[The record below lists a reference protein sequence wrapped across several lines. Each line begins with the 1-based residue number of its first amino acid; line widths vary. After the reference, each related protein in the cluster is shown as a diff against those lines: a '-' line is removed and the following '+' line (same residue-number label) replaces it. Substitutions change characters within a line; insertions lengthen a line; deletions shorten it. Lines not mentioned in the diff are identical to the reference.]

1 MNVRIFVFILLAFGA
16 LLTMAAQATQPD
28 RPIRIGASIS
38 RTGALSSAGEMYEK
52 GLRLWQHDVNA
63 RGGIQGRQVELVLL
77 DDASTPE
84 KAAEAYSALI
94 DDKKADLLLGPVDNA
109 LALAVVPVLERTQT
123 PCLFAMPASDS
134 LWKSGKGLV
143 FSMIA
148 PMAEWPDGFFE
159 LIARAGYERMAHII
173 VDHPQ
178 AGRVQAN
185 TAKWVKRYG
194 LRLVSESLIQTRDVA
209 QALEQAR
216 HADAEVVTVW
226 GTQEG
231 CTRTLRILKSM
242 AWKPKAVYAST
253 TMFQHNLRELSS
265 RDMNGVFTSM
275 PWEARMA
282 TAYPGGGS
290 FVAAFRTA
298 YAQEP
303 EVLAAS
309 AYASGQL
316 LETALAKEGYKGK
329 EAFRQALATL
339 DTVTI
344 LGRYGVDALGMQ
356 LRQFPLTEQW
366 QKGKREIVWP
376 EELKTARPVLP
387 R

>member
-1 MNVRIFVFILLAFGA
+1 
-16 LLTMAAQATQPD
+16 MAAQATQPD
-28 RPIRIGASIS
+28 RPIRIGASVS
-38 RTGALSSAGEMYEK
+38 RSGPLAPAGEMYEK
-52 GLRLWQHDVNA
+52 GLRLWQRDVNA
-63 RGGIQGRQVELVLL
+63 RGGMQGRQVELVLH

-84 KAAEAYSALI
+84 KAAEVYAALI
-94 DDKKADLLLGPVDNA
+94 DDKKADLLLGPADNS

-123 PCLFAMPASDS
+123 PCLFAMPASDN
-134 LWKSGKGLV
+134 LWKNGKGLV
-143 FSMIA
+143 FSVLA

-159 LIARAGYERMAHII
+159 LTARAGYERMALII

-178 AGRVQAN
+178 GERVRTN
-185 TAKWVKRYG
+185 TAKWIKRYG
-194 LRLVSESLIQTRDVA
+194 LRLVSESLIQTQDVPH
-209 QALEQAR
+209 ALEQAR
-216 HADAEVVTVW
+216 NADAEVVTVW

-231 CTRTLRILKSM
+231 CIRTIRALKNM

-265 RDMNGVFTSM
+265 RDMNGVFTAM

-282 TAYPGGGS
+282 AAYPGGS
-290 FVAAFRTA
+290 AFVTAFRA
-298 YAQEP
+298 AHSQEP

-316 LETALAKEGYKGK
+316 LEAALAKGGSKGK
-329 EAFRQALATL
+329 ESLRQTLATL

-344 LGRYGVDALGMQ
+344 LGRFGVDASGMQ

-376 EELKTARPVLP
+376 DDLKTARPLLP

>member
-1 MNVRIFVFILLAFGA
+1 MRIFALLLLAFGA
-16 LLTMAAQATQPD
+16 LLAMAAQATLPE
-28 RPIRIGASIS
+28 RPLRVGASVS
-38 RTGALSSAGEMYEK
+38 RSGSLAQAGEMYEK
-52 GLRLWQHDVNA
+52 GLRLWQRDVNA
-63 RGGIQGRQVELVLL
+63 RGGIQGRQVELVLH

-84 KAAEAYSALI
+84 KAAEAYADLI
-94 DDKKADLLLGPVDNA
+94 DDKKADVILGPADNS
-109 LALAVVPVLERTQT
+109 LALAMVPVLERTQT

-134 LWKSGKGLV
+134 LWKNGKGLV
-143 FSMIA
+143 FSVLA

-159 LIARAGYERMAHII
+159 LIARAGYERMALII

-178 AGRVQAN
+178 GERVRTN
-185 TAKWVKRYG
+185 TAKWIRRYG
-194 LRLVSESLIQTRDVA
+194 LRLVSESMIQVRDVA

-231 CTRTLRILKSM
+231 CTRTIRLLKSM

-253 TMFQHNLRELSS
+253 TMFQHNLHELSA
-265 RDMNGVFTSM
+265 RDMNGVFTATA
-275 PWEARMA
+275 WEARIA
-282 TAYPGGGS
+282 AAYPGGSG
-290 FVAAFRTA
+290 FVAAFRSA
-298 YAQEP
+298 YSQEP

-316 LETALAKEGYKGK
+316 LETALAKGGDKGRESLRK
-329 EAFRQALATL
+329 TLATL

-344 LGRYGVDALGMQ
+344 LGRFGVDAGGMQ

-376 EELKTARPVLP
+376 DELKTAKPVLP

>member
-1 MNVRIFVFILLAFGA
+1 MRIFAFLLLAFVA
-16 LLTMAAQATQPD
+16 LLAMAAHATQTQP
-28 RPIRIGASIS
+28 PIRVGASVS
-38 RTGALSSAGEMYEK
+38 RSGSLAPAGEMYEK
-52 GLRLWQHDVNA
+52 GLKLWQRDVNA
-63 RGGIQGRQVELVLL
+63 RGGMQGRQVELVLH

-84 KAAEAYSALI
+84 KAAEAYAALI
-94 DDKKADLLLGPVDNA
+94 DGKKADFLLGPVDNS

-123 PCLFAMPASDS
+123 PCLFAMSASDS
-134 LWKSGKGLV
+134 LWKNGKGLV
-143 FSMIA
+143 FSVLA

-159 LIARAGYERMAHII
+159 LIARAGYERMALII
-173 VDHPQ
+173 IDHPQ
-178 AGRVQAN
+178 GERVRTN

-194 LRLVSESLIQTRDVA
+194 LRLVSESLIQARDVA

-231 CTRTLRILKSM
+231 STRTLRTLKNM

-253 TMFQHNLRELSS
+253 TMFQHNLSDLSS
-265 RDMNGVFTSM
+265 RDMNGVFTAM

-282 TAYPGGGS
+282 AAYPGGS
-290 FVAAFRTA
+290 DFVAAFRSA
-298 YAQEP
+298 YSQEP

-316 LETALAKEGYKGK
+316 LEASLAKGGNKGK
-329 EAFRQALATL
+329 EAFRQSLATL

-344 LGRYGVDALGMQ
+344 LGRYGVDAGGMQ

-376 EELKTARPVLP
+376 DELKTARPVLP